1 AMEPVGSPIG
11 CHVAT
16 VAPDRAHLHPT
27 QRLPHGLA
35 AANGPLGSDHLAVAS
50 DDSLWDGRHF
60 LVDAAA
66 YPAQDCEAE
75 NYDNCQYS
83 PESLHVRLLSVS
95 RAARREPGNFSV
107 RSRQKFR

>member
-1 AMEPVGSPIG
+1 
-11 CHVAT
+11 
-16 VAPDRAHLHPT
+16 DRAHLHST

-35 AANGPLGSDHLAVAS
+35 ALNGPLGSDHLAVAS

-60 LVDAAA
+60 LVNAAA

-75 NYDNCQYS
+75 SHDNCQYN

-95 RAARREPGNFSV
+95 RAASTWYLLGPKSPKVPLGSAVRRWP
-107 RSRQKFR
+107 R